1 MRLLINSISL
11 GNFHFEISLI
21 LRDSMLI
28 NGILANCDV
37 WVSLTQKHIES
48 LESADISFWKKCLNS
63 HSKTAKELYYL
74 ETGTIEIK
82 YIIAKRRL
90 MYLHHILTRPD
101 DELIYKVYNIQ
112 RISPSK
118 GDFFCLL
125 QSEREKYG
133 IQFTDEEI
141 SSMSKN
147 RFKQIVNTQVRKF
160 AYTSLIQRAMSH
172 SKSTKIAEKSTYKNF
187 KIQSYLKHPEIN
199 KEEGQLLFALRS
211 RSLDLKNNLK
221 RLYNNNMICRI
232 CLDEDSIESEI
243 HLLSCVVLKGEVD
256 EDEKKIKYADIY
268 GPIDKQIP
276 AVKLYKKILR
286 KRKIYMEVMNI

>member
-133 IQFTDEEI
+133 IHFTD
-141 SSMSKN
+141 
-147 RFKQIVNTQVRKF
+147 
-160 AYTSLIQRAMSH
+160 
-172 SKSTKIAEKSTYKNF
+172 
-187 KIQSYLKHPEIN
+187 
-199 KEEGQLLFALRS
+199 
-211 RSLDLKNNLK
+211 
-221 RLYNNNMICRI
+221 
-232 CLDEDSIESEI
+232 
-243 HLLSCVVLKGEVD
+243 
-256 EDEKKIKYADIY
+256 
-268 GPIDKQIP
+268 
-276 AVKLYKKILR
+276 
-286 KRKIYMEVMNI
+286 